1 MAVIHRERVA
11 WESARVFVAA
21 ATGDTYWWLGEM
33 LGRHLG
39 QTYELALTR
48 TRMRVRRGEARP
60 VGGPGEDVLS
70 AEVGAWRARI
80 EDVLTEHPELA
91 EVLRQVTEETG
102 RRLRR

>member
-1 MAVIHRERVA
+1 M
-11 WESARVFVAA
+11 FVAA
-21 ATGDTYWWLGEM
+21 ATDDTYWWLGET
-33 LGRHLG
+33 LGRRLG

-48 TRMRVRRGEARP
+48 TRIRLRRGEAQP
-60 VGGPGEDVLS
+60 VRGPREDALS

-80 EDVLTEHPELA
+80 EDLLTEHPELA